1 MSPASLA
8 SLQPTLSEGSSDQR
22 THSSIRCH
30 KWLLIFSNVKEDP
43 SLSNSHNLLF
53 WVVFWFFD
61 KCIVAERNKRSC
73 LPSIQYSSSGLTTLT
88 SPVPDLVRI
97 SVSCLV
103 FLIRWEHGVQNT
115 YLLLKKSKKKN
126 FSPTVPECQTKMEVL
141 LSSVYIAK
149 ALSNT
154 RHSLSTERWRT
165 SHQTQHPKSI
175 IIHKTYQSFLSV
187 PYSHHTQTTR
197 EDTNKHL
204 NTLKQLQT
212 IFF

>member
-1 MSPASLA
+1 MLA
-8 SLQPTLSEGSSDQR
+8 YLFK
-22 THSSIRCH
+22 C
-30 KWLLIFSNVKEDP
+30 KEDP

-53 WVVFWFFD
+53 WVVGILINV
-61 KCIVAERNKRSC
+61 CIVSERNKRSC

-103 FLIRWEHGVQNT
+103 FLIRWEQGVQNT
-115 YLLLKKSKKKN
+115 YLLRRKVKKN

-175 IIHKTYQSFLSV
+175 IIHKTYQSLLSV
-187 PYSHHTQTTR
+187 PYSHHTN
-197 EDTNKHL
+197 NKRRYKQ
-204 NTLKQLQT
+204 TLKQLQT
-212 IFF
+212 IFS

>member
-30 KWLLIFSNVKEDP
+30 KWLLIFSNAKEDP

-53 WVVFWFFD
+53 WVVFWYFD
-61 KCIVAERNKRSC
+61 KCIVAERKKRSC

-115 YLLLKKSKKKN
+115 YLLLKKSKKKTFLLPCQSARQRWKSFYLLFTSQRLYQTRDIHCQQSDDGRHIRHN
-126 FSPTVPECQTKMEVL
+126 IQNPSSYIKHTSLFCLSPTLITHKQQEKIQ
-141 LSSVYIAK
+141 I
-149 ALSNT
+149 NT
-154 RHSLSTERWRT
+154 
-165 SHQTQHPKSI
+165 
-175 IIHKTYQSFLSV
+175 
-187 PYSHHTQTTR
+187 
-197 EDTNKHL
+197 
-204 NTLKQLQT
+204 
-212 IFF
+212 